1 MLWYLRESYTALL
14 CANLPLTYPLIQ
26 RIFNLRNWSS
36 HSGQSRSIQ
45 AAGTNTRGTGT
56 FGTARSHS
64 HWVSQSKSR
73 PKSKHLRDTESQED
87 INDPFRNPSAATY
100 EGPHFIT
107 SAIEMDGVKTYE
119 KSLTDLSIDSP
130 TSWRTEEARKKDF
143 NYNPGAT

>member
-26 RIFNLRNWSS
+26 RLFKLRNWSS
-36 HSGQSRSIQ
+36 HTGESRSIQ
-45 AAGTNTRGTGT
+45 APNTRGTNT

-64 HWVSQSKSR
+64 HWVSQSKKSR
-73 PKSKHLRDTESQED
+73 PNHFHDDLRTTESQEE
-87 INDPFRNPSAATY
+87 INDPFRNPSAD
-100 EGPHFIT
+100 EGPQFIT

-130 TSWRTEEARKKDF
+130 TSWRSEQDRKKDF
-143 NYNPGAT
+143 NYNQAT